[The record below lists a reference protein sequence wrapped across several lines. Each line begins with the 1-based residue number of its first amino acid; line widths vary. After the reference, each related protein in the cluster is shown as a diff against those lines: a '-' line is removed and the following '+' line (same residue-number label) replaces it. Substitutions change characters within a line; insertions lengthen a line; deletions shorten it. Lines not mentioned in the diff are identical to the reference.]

1 MPGMIQIRH
10 VPDAIHR
17 RLKAKAAMEGMS
29 LSDYLR
35 QEVVEIAARP
45 TVSELRQRLAERA
58 SVRTQVTPAQAVRSE
73 RENR

>member
-1 MPGMIQIRH
+1 MPRMIQIRH

-17 RLKAKAAMEGMS
+17 RIKAKAAMEGMS

-45 TVSELRQRLAERA
+45 TVSELRQRLAERS
-58 SVRTQVTPAQAVRSE
+58 SVRTRVAPAQAVRSE

>member
-1 MPGMIQIRH
+1 MPRMIQIRH
-10 VPDAIHR
+10 VPDTIHR

-35 QEVVEIAARP
+35 QEVAEIAARP
-45 TVSELRQRLAERA
+45 TISELRQRLAERSA
-58 SVRTQVTPAQAVRSE
+58 VRTRMTPAQAVRGE

>member
-1 MPGMIQIRH
+1 MPHMIQIRH

-45 TVSELRQRLAERA
+45 TVSELRQRLAERS
-58 SVRTQVTPAQAVRSE
+58 SVRTRVTPAQAIRSE

>member
-1 MPGMIQIRH
+1 MPRMIQIRH

-45 TVSELRQRLAERA
+45 TVSELRQRLAERS
-58 SVRTQVTPAQAVRSE
+58 SVRTRVAPAQAVRSE

>member
-1 MPGMIQIRH
+1 MIQIRH
-10 VPDAIHR
+10 VPDTIHR

-45 TVSELRQRLAERA
+45 TVSELKQRLAERS
-58 SVRTQVTPAQAVRSE
+58 SVRTRITPAQAIRSE

>member
-1 MPGMIQIRH
+1 MIQIRH
-10 VPDAIHR
+10 VPDTIHR

-29 LSDYLR
+29 LSDYL

-45 TVSELRQRLAERA
+45 TVSGLRQRLAERS
-58 SVRTQVTPAQAVRSE
+58 SVRTRVAPAQAIRSE

>member
-1 MPGMIQIRH
+1 MIQIRH

-45 TVSELRQRLAERA
+45 TVSELRQRLAERS
-58 SVRTQVTPAQAVRSE
+58 SVRTRVAPAQAVRSE

>member
-1 MPGMIQIRH
+1 MPRMIQIRH

-17 RLKAKAAMEGMS
+17 RIKAKAAMEGMS

-45 TVSELRQRLAERA
+45 TVSELRQRLAERS
-58 SVRTQVTPAQAVRSE
+58 SVRTRVTPAQAIRSE
-73 RENR
+73 REDR

>member
-1 MPGMIQIRH
+1 MIQIRH
-10 VPDAIHR
+10 VPDTIHR

-45 TVSELRQRLAERA
+45 TVSELKQRLAERS
-58 SVRTQVTPAQAVRSE
+58 SVRTRVTPAQAVRSE

>member
-1 MPGMIQIRH
+1 MIQIRH
-10 VPDAIHR
+10 VPDTIHR

-45 TVSELRQRLAERA
+45 TVSELRQRLAERS
-58 SVRTQVTPAQAVRSE
+58 SVRTRLTPAQAIRSE

>member
-1 MPGMIQIRH
+1 MIQIRH
-10 VPDAIHR
+10 VPDTIHR

-45 TVSELRQRLAERA
+45 TVSELRQRLAERS
-58 SVRTQVTPAQAVRSE
+58 SVRTRVTPAQAIRSE
-73 RENR
+73 REKR

>member
-1 MPGMIQIRH
+1 MARMIQIRH
-10 VPDAIHR
+10 VADAIHR

-35 QEVVEIAARP
+35 QEVTEIAARP
-45 TVSELRQRLAERA
+45 TVSELRQRLAERS